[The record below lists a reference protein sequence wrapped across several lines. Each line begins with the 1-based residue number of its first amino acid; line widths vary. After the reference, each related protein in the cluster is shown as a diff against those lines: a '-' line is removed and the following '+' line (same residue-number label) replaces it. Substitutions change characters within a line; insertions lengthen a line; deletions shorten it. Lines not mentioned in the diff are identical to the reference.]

1 MTNSTTNK
9 KLFSLRDMIWLLS
22 LVITFSASYFPMQIK
37 VNRMSAILDKYNL
50 ELIDYKLNEIQKDF
64 DSFTVDFN
72 KFIDRFNDRERRR

>member
-37 VNRMSAILDKYNL
+37 VNRMSDMLDKYNL